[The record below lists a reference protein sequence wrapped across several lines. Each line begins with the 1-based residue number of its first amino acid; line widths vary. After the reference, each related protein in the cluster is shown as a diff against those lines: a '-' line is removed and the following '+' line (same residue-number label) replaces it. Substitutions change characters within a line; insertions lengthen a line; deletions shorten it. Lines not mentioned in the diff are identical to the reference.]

1 VDGGAEVSR
10 QAAADEAD
18 RRVAADEADR
28 RAAADE
34 ADRWTAADQWP
45 AALGQID
52 RTAACTGIDEQ
63 R

>member
-1 VDGGAEVSR
+1 MDGGAEVSR

-18 RRVAADEADR
+18 RRVAADEAD
-28 RAAADE
+28 
-34 ADRWTAADQWP
+34 QWP

-52 RTAACTGIDEQ
+52 RTTACTGIDEQ

>member
-1 VDGGAEVSR
+1 MSR

-28 RAAADE
+28 R
-34 ADRWTAADQWP
+34 TAADQWL

>member
-1 VDGGAEVSR
+1 MDGGAEVSR
-10 QAAADEAD
+10 PAASDEADRLSAADEAD
-18 RRVAADEADR
+18 RR
-28 RAAADE
+28 
-34 ADRWTAADQWP
+34 TAADQWP

>member
-1 VDGGAEVSR
+1 MSR
-10 QAAADEAD
+10 PAASDEADRLSAADEAD
-18 RRVAADEADR
+18 RR
-28 RAAADE
+28 
-34 ADRWTAADQWP
+34 TAADQWP